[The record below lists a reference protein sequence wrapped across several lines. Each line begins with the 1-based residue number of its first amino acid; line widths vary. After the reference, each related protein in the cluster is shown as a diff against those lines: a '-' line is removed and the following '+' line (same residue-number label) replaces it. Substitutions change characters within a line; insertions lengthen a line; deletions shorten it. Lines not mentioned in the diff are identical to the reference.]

1 MGGSAD
7 KNLHGGQA
15 ITSSPA
21 NIAAIFEAP

>member
-1 MGGSAD
+1 MSGSAD

-21 NIAAIFEAP
+21 NISAIFEVR